1 MLLDALKGGYNLIAE
16 YSMEMIDLFDRESF
30 NYIYASPANYRLL
43 GFTPEEL
50 MGQHGLGLVHPEDL
64 EYAQALLAEGLKK
77 GSVTGE
83 FRERKKDGS
92 YIWVD
97 VQGYLIKRAEQ
108 PDYIMVITRD
118 INERKLA
125 QIALQ
130 LSEKRYRLISENAR
144 DLICIVD
151 ANSFNFIYTSPSYS
165 LLGYDEGELLG
176 QSCLNI
182 IHQDYKPLAL
192 IKLKELLIN
201 DWGSYRYQG
210 IKKDG
215 SFIWFESV
223 GRLIN
228 TPTSSEF
235 LIISRDISESK
246 RAEEALR
253 SNERRLRE
261 ITDNMLDGIA
271 VFDQDMEISYA
282 SSSCKNLLGYSP
294 EEMLAKTNIKLV
306 HPEDR
311 RQFLYAV
318 NQAIR
323 KQSSVRLE
331 FRCRH
336 AEGYY
341 IWLEAVGS
349 VLIDDNSHYKGL
361 VVAFRDIEAR
371 KQAEQ
376 RILENERQLKE
387 QYDYLNNLINTMN
400 EFCYIYDQ
408 DSNLTFVNKK
418 TTDGLGYTEQEMLGR
433 SIFDF
438 VHPDDREM
446 VRTIARQRLNSLDVG
461 RYEHRIVCKNG
472 KDLLVRI
479 KGSPIINN
487 GKITGAFVLCDD
499 ITEYRKLQSEMT
511 RLDQMHTLGEIAAG
525 LAHEIRNPMT
535 TVNGFLQLLLK
546 DEDFKNKKEYLEIMI
561 EELNRA
567 NGILGEFLNL
577 ARNKIVDLKACQINQ
592 VIRSLAP
599 LLQADAFLS
608 DRTIVLKLGDVP
620 ELLLDVK
627 EIRQLIINLVRNALE
642 ATPNGGMVEIIT
654 QQENDLVL
662 LSIKDQ
668 GKGIPEDIKEKLGTP
683 FFSTKDTGTGLGLAI
698 CFGIVQ
704 RHKARL
710 EIDSGS
716 SGTTFTVK
724 FNHKPHYHSQKQG
737 LYTDC

>member
-50 MGQHGLGLVHPEDL
+50 MGQHGLGLVHPEEM
-64 EYAQALLAEGLKK
+64 EYAQSLLSEGLKK

-97 VQGYLIKRAEQ
+97 VQGYLIKRVEQ

-118 INERKLA
+118 INER
-125 QIALQ
+125 
-130 LSEKRYRLISENAR
+130 RL
-144 DLICIVD
+144 
-151 ANSFNFIYTSPSYS
+151 
-165 LLGYDEGELLG
+165 
-176 QSCLNI
+176 
-182 IHQDYKPLAL
+182 
-192 IKLKELLIN
+192 
-201 DWGSYRYQG
+201 
-210 IKKDG
+210 
-215 SFIWFESV
+215 
-223 GRLIN
+223 
-228 TPTSSEF
+228 
-235 LIISRDISESK
+235 
-246 RAEEALR
+246 AEEALR
-253 SNERRLRE
+253 NSEQRLRE
-261 ITDNMLDGIA
+261 ITDNMMDGIA
-271 VFDQDMEISYA
+271 MFNRDGVIDYVSP
-282 SSSCKNLLGYSP
+282 SCQNLLGYSQ
-294 EEMLAKTNIKLV
+294 EEMLCKPNLDLV

-311 RQFLYAV
+311 RHFLYVV

-341 IWLEAVGS
+341 IWLEAVGN
-349 VLIDDNSHYKGL
+349 VLIDENNRHKGL

-376 RILENERQLKE
+376 KVRENESRLVE
-387 QYDYLNNLINTMN
+387 QYNCLNTLFNNMN
-400 EFCYIYDQ
+400 EFCYTYDE
-408 DSNLTFVNKK
+408 NFNITFVNKK
-418 TTDGLGYTEQEMLGR
+418 TTDGTGYSQEEMIGR
-433 SIFDF
+433 CIFDF
-438 VHPDDREM
+438 VHPDDREQ
-446 VRTIARQRLNSLDVG
+446 VRSFAEQRLKEIKVN
-461 RYEHRIVCKNG
+461 RYEHRLICKNG
-472 KDLLVRI
+472 QELLVHI
-479 KGSPIINN
+479 KGSPLVNN
-487 GKITGAFVLCDD
+487 GKATGAVILCDD
-499 ITEYRKLQSEMT
+499 ITEYKKLQAEMT

-525 LAHEIRNPMT
+525 IAHEVRNPMT

-546 DEDFKNKKEYLEIMI
+546 DGEFNDKREYLEIMI

-577 ARNKIVDLKACQINQ
+577 ARNKIVDLKPCQINQ
-592 VIRSLAP
+592 IIRSLAP

-608 DRTIVLKLGDVP
+608 DRTILLKLGDVP
-620 ELLLDVK
+620 DLLLDVK

-642 ATPNGGMVEIIT
+642 ATPRGGMVEIT
-654 QQENDLVL
+654 TRQEKNIVS

-698 CFGIVQ
+698 CFGIIE
-704 RHKARL
+704 RHKAKL
-710 EIDSGS
+710 EVDSTP

-724 FNHKPHYHSQKQG
+724 FDSVPER
-737 LYTDC
+737 

>member
-1 MLLDALKGGYNLIAE
+1 MLLKALEGDYNLIAE

-30 NYIYASPANYRLL
+30 NYLYASPANYRLL

-50 MGQHGLGLVHPEDL
+50 MGQHGLGLAHPDDL
-64 EYAQALLAEGLKK
+64 EYTQALLAEGLKK
-77 GSVTGE
+77 GSITGE

-118 INERKLA
+118 INKRKLA

-130 LSEKRYRLISENAR
+130 LSEESLINENAQDLIS
-144 DLICIVD
+144 IID
-151 ANSFNFIYTSPSYS
+151 ANSFTFTYISPSYS
-165 LLGYDEGELLG
+165 LLGWDEGELLG
-176 QSCLNI
+176 QSCLNL
-182 IHQDYKPLAL
+182 IHQDYKPQAL
-192 IKLKELLIN
+192 FKLKELLIN
-201 DWGSYRYQG
+201 DWISYRYQG

-223 GRLIN
+223 GKLS
-228 TPTSSEF
+228 PTGSEF
-235 LIISRDISESK
+235 IIISRDITESK

-253 SNERRLRE
+253 CSEERLRE
-261 ITDNMLDGIA
+261 ITDNMLDGIILLNRDG
-271 VFDQDMEISYA
+271 VINYISP
-282 SSSCKNLLGYSP
+282 SCQNLLGYSP
-294 EEMLAKTNIKLV
+294 QAVPARTNLDLI

-311 RQFLYAV
+311 KQFLYTV

-341 IWLEAVGS
+341 IWLEAIGN
-349 VLIDDNSHYKGL
+349 VLIDDDTHYKGL

-408 DSNLTFVNKK
+408 DFNLTFVNKK
-418 TTDGLGYTEQEMLGR
+418 TIEGLGYSREELLGR

-438 VHPDDREM
+438 VHPDDREI
-446 VRTIARQRLNSLDVG
+446 VRAIAQKRFNHVDVG
-461 RYEHRIVCKNG
+461 RYEHRIICKDG
-472 KDLLVRI
+472 QELLVRI

-487 GKITGAFVLCDD
+487 GEITGTLVLCDD
-499 ITEYRKLQSEMT
+499 ITEYRKLQSEMI

-546 DEDFKNKKEYLEIMI
+546 DKDFNDKREYLEIMI

-567 NGILGEFLNL
+567 NGIIGEFLNL
-577 ARNKIVDLKACQINQ
+577 ARNKIVDLKAHPINQ
-592 VIRSLAP
+592 IIRSLAP

-642 ATPNGGMVEIIT
+642 ATPRGGMVEIIT
-654 QQENDLVL
+654 RRVNDFVS

-668 GKGIPEDIKEKLGTP
+668 GKGIPDDVLEKLGTP
-683 FFSTKDTGTGLGLAI
+683 FFSTKDNGTGLGLAI
-698 CFGIVQ
+698 CFGIIE

-710 EIDSGS
+710 DIDSNS

-724 FNHKPHYHSQKQG
+724 FNYIQTTESVAP
-737 LYTDC
+737 

>member
-1 MLLDALKGGYNLIAE
+1 MLLNALEGGYNLIAE
-16 YSMEMIDLFDRESF
+16 YSMEIIDLFDQENF

-43 GFTPEEL
+43 GFKSEEL
-50 MGQHGLGLVHPEDL
+50 MGQHGLSLVHPEDM
-64 EYAQALLAEGLKK
+64 EYAQSLLAEGLKK

-83 FRERKKDGS
+83 FREKRKDGS

-97 VQGYLIKRAEQ
+97 VQGYLINRAEQ

-125 QIALQ
+125 QIALE
-130 LSEKRYRLISENAR
+130 LSEKRYRLISEHAR
-144 DLICIVD
+144 DLICIID
-151 ANSFNFIYTSPSYS
+151 ANSYNYIYTSPSYS
-165 LLGYDEGELLG
+165 LLGYNEKELQG
-176 QSCLNI
+176 QYCLNLL
-182 IHQDYKPLAL
+182 HPEDRALAFH
-192 IKLKELLIN
+192 KLEEWKKQG
-201 DWGSYRYQG
+201 WGNYTYRG
-210 IKKDG
+210 LNKNG
-215 SFIWFESV
+215 SAIWLESV
-223 GRLIN
+223 GKLIE

-235 LIISRDISESK
+235 IIISRDISESK

-253 SNERRLRE
+253 SSEERLRE

-271 VFDQDMEISYA
+271 LLNRDGVINYVSP
-282 SSSCKNLLGYSP
+282 SCQNLLGYSP
-294 EEMLAKTNIKLV
+294 EVVLAKTNLELV
-306 HPEDR
+306 HPDER
-311 RQFLYAV
+311 RQFLYVV

-336 AEGYY
+336 AQGYY
-341 IWLEAVGS
+341 IWLEAVGN
-349 VLIDDNSHYKGL
+349 VLIDDNNHYKGL

-376 RILENERQLKE
+376 RILKNESQIKE

-400 EFCYIYDQ
+400 EFCYTYNQ
-408 DSNLTFVNKK
+408 DFNLTFVNKK
-418 TTDGLGYTEQEMLGR
+418 TTDGLGYTREEMLGR
-433 SIFDF
+433 PIFDI

-446 VRTIARQRLNSLDVG
+446 VRAIAQQRLKHLDVG
-461 RYEHRIVCKNG
+461 RYEHRIICKNG
-472 KDLLVRI
+472 QELLVRI
-479 KGSPIINN
+479 KGSPIVHN
-487 GKITGAFVLCDD
+487 GKIVGAFVLCDD

-525 LAHEIRNPMT
+525 IAHEVRNPMT

-546 DEDFKNKKEYLEIMI
+546 DGEFNDKREYLEIMI

-577 ARNKIVDLKACQINQ
+577 TRNKIVDLKACPINQ
-592 VIRSLAP
+592 IVRSLAP

-620 ELLLDVK
+620 DLLLDVK

-642 ATPNGGMVEIIT
+642 ATPRGGMVEIT
-654 QQENDLVL
+654 TRQEKDIVS

-698 CFGIVQ
+698 CFGIIE
-704 RHKARL
+704 RHNARL

-724 FNHKPHYHSQKQG
+724 FNYIPTTESVAP
-737 LYTDC
+737 

>member
-1 MLLDALKGGYNLIAE
+1 MLLKALEGDYNLIAE
-16 YSMEMIDLFDRESF
+16 YSLEMIDLFDRESF
-30 NYIYASPANYRLL
+30 NYLYASPANYRLL

-50 MGQHGLGLVHPEDL
+50 MGQYGLGLVHPEDL

-294 EEMLAKTNIKLV
+294 EEMLEKTNLKLI

-311 RQFLYAV
+311 RQFLYVV

-323 KQSSVRLE
+323 KQTPVRLE
-331 FRCRH
+331 FRCCH
-336 AEGYY
+336 AEDYY
-341 IWLEAVGS
+341 VWLEVVGN
-349 VLIDDNSHYKGL
+349 VLIEDNNHYKGL
-361 VVAFRDIEAR
+361 VLAFRDIEAR

-376 RILENERQLKE
+376 RIFENERQLRE
-387 QYDYLNNLINTMN
+387 QYNYLNNLINTMN
-400 EFCYIYDQ
+400 EFCFTYDKNF
-408 DSNLTFVNKK
+408 DLTFVNKK
-418 TTDGLGYTEQEMLGR
+418 TTDGLGYTQEEMLGR

-446 VRTIARQRLNSLDVG
+446 VRTVARQRLNSLDVG
-461 RYEHRIVCKNG
+461 RYEHRIVCKDG
-472 KDLLVRI
+472 QEILVRI

-487 GKITGAFVLCDD
+487 GKTTGALVLCDD
-499 ITEYRKLQSEMT
+499 ITEYRKLQLEMT
-511 RLDQMHTLGEIAAG
+511 RLDQMNTLGEIAAG

-546 DEDFKNKKEYLEIMI
+546 DEDFRNKKEYLEIMI

-577 ARNKIVDLKACQINQ
+577 ARNKIVDLKPCQINQ

-599 LLQADAFLS
+599 LLQADALLS
-608 DRTIVLKLGDVP
+608 DRTIILKLGDVP

-642 ATPNGGMVEIIT
+642 ATPSGGMVEIIT
-654 QQENDLVL
+654 QQDNDMVL

-668 GKGIPEDIKEKLGTP
+668 GTGIPKDIIDKLGTP

-698 CFGIVQ
+698 CFGIIE

-710 EIDSGS
+710 DINSNS
-716 SGTTFTVK
+716 SGTTFTVE
-724 FNHKPHYHSQKQG
+724 FNYSQTIESVA
-737 LYTDC
+737 L

>member
-1 MLLDALKGGYNLIAE
+1 MLLKALEGDYNLIAE

-50 MGQHGLGLVHPEDL
+50 MGQNGLGLVHPEDL
-64 EYAQALLAEGLKK
+64 EYTQALLAEGLKK

-97 VQGYLIKRAEQ
+97 VQGYLIERTEQ

-118 INERKLA
+118 INQRKLT

-130 LSEKRYRLISENAR
+130 VSEKRYRLISENAR

-151 ANSFNFIYTSPSYS
+151 ANKFEYLYTSPSYR
-165 LLGYDEGELLG
+165 LLGYGEGELLG
-176 QSCLNI
+176 KSCLNI
-182 IHQDYKPLAL
+182 IHPDYISQA
-192 IKLKELLIN
+192 IINLKEWLIN
-201 DWGSYRYQG
+201 GWGSYKYQG

-223 GRLIN
+223 GKLIKTCN
-228 TPTSSEF
+228 SSEF
-235 LIISRDISESK
+235 IIISRDISESK

-253 SNERRLRE
+253 NSEQRLRE

-271 VFDQDMEISYA
+271 LLNQNGLIKYVSP
-282 SSSCKNLLGYSP
+282 SCQKLLGYSP
-294 EEMLAKTNIKLV
+294 EEMLAKTNFKLV

-311 RQFLYAV
+311 RHFLYVV

-331 FRCRH
+331 FRCCH
-336 AEGYY
+336 SEGYY
-341 IWLEAVGS
+341 IWLEAVGN
-349 VLIDDNSHYKGL
+349 VLIDDNNHYKGL

-408 DSNLTFVNKK
+408 DFNLTFINKK
-418 TTDGLGYTEQEMLGR
+418 TTEGLGYTREEMLGR

-438 VHPDDREM
+438 VHPDDVEM
-446 VRTIARQRLNSLDVG
+446 VRAISQQRLNSLDAG
-461 RYEHRIVCKNG
+461 RYEHRIVCKDG
-472 KDLLVRI
+472 QEILVRI

-487 GKITGAFVLCDD
+487 GKTTGVLILGDD
-499 ITEYRKLQSEMT
+499 ITKYRKLQLEMT
-511 RLDQMHTLGEIAAG
+511 RLDQMNTLGEIAAG

-577 ARNKIVDLKACQINQ
+577 ARNKIVDLQACQINQ

-627 EIRQLIINLVRNALE
+627 ETRQLIINLVRNALE
-642 ATPNGGMVEIIT
+642 ATPSGGMVEIKT
-654 QQENDLVL
+654 QQESNMVL

-668 GKGIPEDIKEKLGTP
+668 GKGIPKDIIEKLGTP

-698 CFGIVQ
+698 CFGIIE
-704 RHKARL
+704 RHKAKL
-710 EIDSGS
+710 DIDSSS
-716 SGTTFTVK
+716 SGSTFTVK
-724 FNHKPHYHSQKQG
+724 FNYSPTVESVA
-737 LYTDC
+737 L